1 MMVLP
6 LSLVSHNDVALAVS
20 QDDGTFRE
28 DGHGGPVVRHHHC
41 AAFTI
46 RQHHNAL
53 DIPVRD
59 DVAIRAKHRALTV
72 CGFDDGVALLINSKD
87 ISLPIGQHHV
97 SSASPAAMMLPPE
110 SSTAPEPSV
119 SSTMVFNGVALLS
132 TVPERKPAGSV
143 SNLATT

>member
-41 AAFTI
+41 AAFTTL
-46 RQHHNAL
+46 QHNNSLGVPGHE
-53 DIPVRD
+53 
-59 DVAIRAKHRALTV
+59 DVAIRAKHRALSV

-87 ISLPIGQHHV
+87 ISLPISQHHV
-97 SSASPAAMMLPPE
+97 SSRDD
-110 SSTAPEPSV
+110 
-119 SSTMVFNGVALLS
+119 GVDTL
-132 TVPERKPAGSV
+132 G
-143 SNLATT
+143 LA